1 VPPPIVYSTRYE
13 LDLGDHIWPVAKY
26 RLIARR
32 LLETGIVAAPAF
44 VEPPLCGWDDLALVH
59 TADYLEKVRNGTLSA
74 DELRT
79 LELPWVP
86 GLVDGFRLMTGGTI
100 RAAGMALDSGT
111 ALHLGGGFHHA
122 YPNHGEGFCL
132 FNDVAVAVRRLQR
145 AGRIARAAVVDCDV
159 HHGNGTAFVFE
170 RDPSVFTFSIHQ
182 QQLYPLFKPASDLD
196 IGLDDGVGDGEY
208 LERLEGALPAVLAS
222 GPELIAY
229 VAGSDPFAGDR
240 LGGLALTADGLRAR
254 DRLVFEAA
262 RGAGV
267 PVAVVLAGG
276 YAARIEDT
284 VAIHVNTVLE
294 ACRHAS

>member
-1 VPPPIVYSTRYE
+1 
-13 LDLGDHIWPVAKY
+13 
-26 RLIARR
+26 
-32 LLETGIVAAPAF
+32 
-44 VEPPLCGWDDLALVH
+44 
-59 TADYLEKVRNGTLSA
+59 
-74 DELRT
+74 
-79 LELPWVP
+79 
-86 GLVDGFRLMTGGTI
+86 
-100 RAAGMALDSGT
+100 
-111 ALHLGGGFHHA
+111 
-122 YPNHGEGFCL
+122 
-132 FNDVAVAVRRLQR
+132 
-145 AGRIARAAVVDCDV
+145 
-159 HHGNGTAFVFE
+159 
-170 RDPSVFTFSIHQ
+170 VFTFSVHQ